1 MITIRQPLHEAFLQ
15 THLAYWQENAAHD
28 IYHKHLKS
36 VRAQSHAV
44 STIHGLP
51 EEQGYQVDPARLDFN
66 IDISIQS
73 ANTSVTQ
80 TLSLNPTQ
88 PFVANDAG
96 TVAAKL
102 LGDLA
107 TYQSMPDFSSY
118 YLMIPSPAGL
128 HSSHPSHQEIFLAQ
142 AFSAVEA
149 TGTRHGFQ

>member
-1 MITIRQPLHEAFLQ
+1 MKLFCRHILPIGRK
-15 THLAYWQENAAHD
+15 NAAHD
-28 IYHKHLKS
+28 IHRRHLKP

-51 EEQGYQVDPARLDFN
+51 VEQGYQVDPARLDFN

-128 HSSHPSHQEIFLAQ
+128 QTSHLFHQEIFLMQ

-149 TGTRHGFQ
+149 TGTRHCVLQR